1 MLKIDYFFK
10 TNFFVQVLSAIFV
23 LMKIFASIV
32 LLFFVLFL
40 AAPTIVACLEK
51 DSDNTSLCGNT
62 NNSSFEELKHDIKYY
77 TFNSFLEIS
86 FLGLKKVSSLII
98 FENLSKHEI
107 ISASI
112 FIPPPN
118 KL

>member
-1 MLKIDYFFK
+1 
-10 TNFFVQVLSAIFV
+10 
-23 LMKIFASIV
+23 MKILASIV

-51 DSDNTSLCGNT
+51 DSDTTSICGNS

-77 TFNSFLEIS
+77 TFNTFLEIP
-86 FLGLKKVSSLII
+86 FLKLKKVSGLIL
-98 FENLSKHEI
+98 FENLSKHDL

-118 KL
+118 TI